1 MVSDKEITQNY
12 ERWFLTREGMYTDD
26 KEKELLINAMRFKRG
41 ERVLE
46 IGCGTGRN
54 VEYFTDLGL
63 DATGVEPVDELVKI
77 ARQKSS
83 IKKEQII
90 RAPYDQL
97 PLGDN
102 TFDNVVFMN
111 TFAFAGDKEKALK
124 EAFRVASK
132 KVGIGFL
139 NKYSLTNLLKVKERR
154 AVYQDAAPFSGKEM
168 EELAKKTLSGWE
180 KEREITVR
188 YTLFLPIKIGYLVP
202 FVDDV
207 MEKTNLPFG
216 DFGVLV
222 IKKLKIP
229 DSKFQ
234 GRTV

>member
-1 MVSDKEITQNY
+1 MVSNKEVTQNY

-54 VEYFTDLGL
+54 VEYFADLGL
-63 DATGVEPVDELVKI
+63 DPTGVEPEEELVKI

-83 IKKEQII
+83 IKKDQII

-111 TFAFAGDKEKALK
+111 TFAFAADKEKAMK
-124 EAFRVASK
+124 EAFRVASN

-154 AVYQDAAPFSGKEM
+154 AVYQDAAPLSGKEM
-168 EELAKKTLSGWE
+168 YGLAKKAFEGRE
-180 KEREITVR
+180 KEYEISIK
-188 YTLFLPIKIGYLVP
+188 YTLFLPIKIGHLVP
-202 FVDDV
+202 FVDD
-207 MEKTNLPFG
+207 MLEKTNMPFG

-222 IKKLKIP
+222 IKKITNHKSQIT
-229 DSKFQ
+229 K
-234 GRTV
+234 

>member
-54 VEYFTDLGL
+54 VEYFSDLGL
-63 DATGVEPVDELVKI
+63 DAAGVEPMEDLVKI
-77 ARQKSS
+77 ARQKSN
-83 IKKEQII
+83 IKNDQII
-90 RAPYDQL
+90 RCQYDQL
-97 PLGDN
+97 PLGDA
-102 TFDNVVFMN
+102 TFDNVVYVN
-111 TFAFAGDKEKALK
+111 TFAFASDREKALK
-124 EAFRVASK
+124 EAYRVASK

-154 AVYQDAAPFSGKEM
+154 AVYQDAAPLSGKEM
-168 EELAKKTLSGWE
+168 ISLAKRALLGRE
-180 KEREITVR
+180 KEYEISVK
-188 YTLFLPIKIGYLVP
+188 YTLFLPIKIGHLVP
-202 FVDDV
+202 LVDDV
-207 MEKTNLPFG
+207 LEKTNLPFG

-222 IKKLKIP
+222 IKKVQGVKGQS
-229 DSKFQ
+229 SKK
-234 GRTV
+234 

>member
-46 IGCGTGRN
+46 IGSGTGRN
-54 VEYFTDLGL
+54 VEYFSDLGL
-63 DATGVEPVDELVKI
+63 ESAGVEPEEELVKI
-77 ARQKSS
+77 ARQKSG
-83 IKKEQII
+83 IKKDQII

-124 EAFRVASK
+124 EAFRIASR

-154 AVYQDAAPFSGKEM
+154 AVYQDAAPLSGKEM
-168 EELAKKTLSGWE
+168 AALAKKALEGRE
-180 KEREITVR
+180 KEYEISIK

-202 FVDDV
+202 FVDDLL
-207 MEKTNLPFG
+207 ENTSLPFG
-216 DFGVLV
+216 DFGVMV
-222 IKKLKIP
+222 VRKI
-229 DSKFQ
+229 
-234 GRTV
+234 